1 MDYGEILSHSHTRT
15 FLAAFG
21 NAKTRLNDNSSRF
34 VSVYEAR
41 SGGDLLCSLPPL
53 LHFRENTWRSPST
66 SRETPTVALSIAV
79 SPPALSFHHRNRRYK
94 FPIFLPFFSLSSSAP
109 PPPSVLLE
117 KVSGAC
123 FDRGDDLVEAS
134 HFTHCRLFQPNLLV
148 PSLSFG

>member
-1 MDYGEILSHSHTRT
+1 MWR
-15 FLAAFG
+15 
-21 NAKTRLNDNSSRF
+21 NSVPFS
-34 VSVYEAR
+34 YTYY
-41 SGGDLLCSLPPL
+41 LPCSLWKRQDSTQRQLVPIRKFMRRAPAELFCAASL

-134 HFTHCRLFQPNLLV
+134 RFTHCRLFQLSLLV